1 MVKQIQTTDEYYEL
15 YDNDEDL
22 LEVFSAPN
30 YYDTDE
36 QLVLIAVLMLLEQRY
51 RLLQS
56 MSPSQVVDE
65 VESIMDSL
73 LVELD
78 NVAYARSESH
88 IKAYFDSLLDDYS
101 IPQDYVDMD
110 YTMLDLMT
118 DSIDNLVSQLHGEI
132 KVKAKFFR
140 DNMSKDSF
148 DVLPN
153 FKRAVT
159 KLIDAVGNNLIHGKE
174 KSKRNVYRFVYGKD
188 KLYYWLTA
196 NDDKVCSW
204 CLMQQSLPPRTI
216 DEMPLDHPRGRCVLE
231 PIDYNYSDE
240 YYVMLARGEYQ
251 KEIVAYSS

>member
-1 MVKQIQTTDEYYEL
+1 MVKQIQTTDEYYDL

-78 NVAYARSESH
+78 DVAYTHSESH

-148 DVLPN
+148 NVLPN
-153 FKRAVT
+153 FKRAVS

-216 DEMPLDHPRGRCVLE
+216 DEMPLDHPNGRCVLE

-240 YYVMLARGEYQ
+240 YYVMLARGEYR
-251 KEIVAYSS
+251 KEINAYSP